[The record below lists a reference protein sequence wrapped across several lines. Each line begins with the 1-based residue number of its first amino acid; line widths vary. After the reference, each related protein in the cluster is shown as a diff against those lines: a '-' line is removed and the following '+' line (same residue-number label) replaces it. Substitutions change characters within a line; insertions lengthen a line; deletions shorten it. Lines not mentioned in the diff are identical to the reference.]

1 MVPRSSPTSKE
12 QTGKCIPPISKRGR
26 SAPVSRGGRSS
37 GREEPSATKQQSVA
51 GPQISNRVSSPVT
64 SQVKGGAG
72 TVSSGSSAVST
83 PVAKEFKGGTV
94 STASSPVKRHAIGK
108 GSGRGVT
115 STSLLAEAKKVAAGL
130 RVQKVS
136 AETLEEQLKQVKSSS
151 DLIED
156 SLKMVKSLR
165 ESPYRSFVFK

>member
-37 GREEPSATKQQSVA
+37 GREEPSATKQKSVA

-64 SQVKGGAG
+64 RQVKGGAG
-72 TVSSGSSAVST
+72 TVSNGSSAVST
-83 PVAKEFKGGTV
+83 PLAKEFKGGTASNGS

-115 STSLLAEAKKVAAGL
+115 SASLLAAAE
-130 RVQKVS
+130 V
-136 AETLEEQLKQVKSSS
+136 
-151 DLIED
+151 
-156 SLKMVKSLR
+156 
-165 ESPYRSFVFK
+165 